1 MGEGLLTNWTTT
13 WADTRQGRPAA
24 YKYVCGSTG
33 SQAMSAR
40 ADTDMDTVGGH
51 TMDELVG
58 LLTRER
64 LLLERLLFRATEL
77 RMMLGADPRFVA
89 WASHDLTTAAD
100 ALRDAEL
107 RRAVLYSK
115 IAEDFEWPSEP
126 FDWDLLGSAMG
137 EPHSTIL
144 TELRETLSS
153 LTVELQGQLEA
164 VRQMGEAGL
173 AGVTEFLESLASP
186 EALVNAAVAGDRKT
200 GPWAVAQPTP
210 RVDRQ
215 L

>member
-1 MGEGLLTNWTTT
+1 
-13 WADTRQGRPAA
+13 
-24 YKYVCGSTG
+24 
-33 SQAMSAR
+33 
-40 ADTDMDTVGGH
+40 
-51 TMDELVG
+51 MDELVG

-107 RRAVLYSK
+107 RRAVLYSRLADERK
-115 IAEDFEWPSEP
+115 WPVEP
-126 FDWDLLGSAMG
+126 FDWDLLSSDAG
-137 EPHSTIL
+137 EPHATIL
-144 TELRETLSS
+144 AEIRESLGALTTELHS
-153 LTVELQGQLEA
+153 QLEA
-164 VRQMGEAGL
+164 IRQLGEAGL
-173 AGVTEFLESLASP
+173 AGVTEFLESLGSSD
-186 EALVNAAVAGDRKT
+186 ALVNTAVSPDRRT
-200 GPWAVAQPTP
+200 GPWQSQTAPP

>member
-1 MGEGLLTNWTTT
+1 
-13 WADTRQGRPAA
+13 
-24 YKYVCGSTG
+24 
-33 SQAMSAR
+33 
-40 ADTDMDTVGGH
+40 
-51 TMDELVG
+51 MDELVG

-107 RRAVLYSK
+107 RRAVLYSR
-115 IAEDFEWPSEP
+115 IAEEREWPSEP
-126 FDWDLLGSAMG
+126 FDWDLLAGEMG

-186 EALVNAAVAGDRKT
+186 EALVSAAVSGDQKT
-200 GPWAVAQPTP
+200 GPWAVTQPTP

>member
-1 MGEGLLTNWTTT
+1 
-13 WADTRQGRPAA
+13 
-24 YKYVCGSTG
+24 
-33 SQAMSAR
+33 
-40 ADTDMDTVGGH
+40 
-51 TMDELVG
+51 MDELVG

-115 IAEDFEWPSEP
+115 IAEENEWASEP
-126 FDWDLLGSAMG
+126 FDWDRLAAKAG
-137 EPHSTIL
+137 EPHATIL
-144 TELRETLSS
+144 AELRDTLST
-153 LTVELQGQLEA
+153 LTSELHGQLES
-164 VRQMGEAGL
+164 VRQLGEAGL
-173 AGVTEFLESLASP
+173 AGVTEFLESLGSP
-186 EALVNAAVAGDRKT
+186 DALVNAAMNADRKT
-200 GPWAVAQPTP
+200 GPWAGAQAAP